1 MAITKTNRQIQS
13 VINDIKAFEK
23 QVGSLE
29 DPDIE
34 IQKDVPSAGTS
45 TLKIKITY

>member
-1 MAITKTNRQIQS
+1 MLLMILKLL
-13 VINDIKAFEK
+13 KK

>member
-1 MAITKTNRQIQS
+1 MATTKINKQIQS

-29 DPDIE
+29 DPDI

>member
-1 MAITKTNRQIQS
+1 MKTTKINKQIQS
-13 VINDIKAFEK
+13 VINDIKAFKK

-34 IQKDVPSAGTS
+34 IQKD
-45 TLKIKITY
+45 